1 MLEQKDSHDRLPRW
15 NVGRSVVVHP
25 KLSHKRFP
33 MDGWCV
39 GGCGVTLFAVGWF
52 VLTPES
58 QLAMVDDNY
67 LSAVS

>member
-1 MLEQKDSHDRLPRW
+1 
-15 NVGRSVVVHP
+15 
-25 KLSHKRFP
+25 

-67 LSAVS
+67 LSAVSWNVSLVGIFGDFELSISRKVWA